1 MIWRLLFFGT
11 VFNAGSTMPNRLSG
25 ALSPYLEQHADN
37 PVDWYPWGPEAL
49 EAARTADLPILLSIG
64 YSACHWCHV
73 MAHESFENAEI
84 SERMNNWFVNIKVDR
99 EERPDLDRIYQLAHQ
114 LLTGRGGGWPLTVFL
129 DPADLA
135 PFVAGTYF
143 PPTARH
149 GLIGFGE
156 LLQRVH
162 EAWLNQRE
170 TLKAQNRQLHEAL
183 TMISAQRTPV
193 EDDHGDPEQVLLGQL
208 DARRDRRHGG
218 FGDTPKFPQA
228 PMLEWLLAASAAD
241 EQAADMLGDAL
252 DAMAGNGLFD
262 HLGGGFFRYCVDAAW
277 EIPHFEKML
286 YDNAQLLPLY
296 AEAALRF
303 DNSMWADTAALTAE
317 FLSRDF
323 RLPDG
328 GLASSLDADSLPPPD
343 EKSGSNS
350 DSDLD
355 ADACDTAVE
364 GAYYVWTPNQFEQC
378 LGAGRLDLAKA
389 RYGLDGP
396 PNFEGGKWHLVRARS
411 INELTRRASDADRM
425 ASELELAREELLACR
440 QARPAPARDD
450 KMLAGTNALT
460 AAGLMR
466 AGRLLGNKG
475 WLGLGMETA
484 SLTWQRLFA
493 ESPARAVWRDGRR
506 DHPALLDDYAAM
518 LMACMEC
525 LQCRWDPDWLERAEQ
540 LAAIV
545 LDRFFETE
553 TDTLYLT
560 PIDHERLI
568 MRPTANT
575 DDATPAGA
583 ALTARGLAR
592 LGHLIGSGEWLAL
605 ADRIVDAARG
615 DMQRTPAAHAGMLIA
630 ARELEMP
637 QPQVLIGGESGE
649 GDDWHAQL
657 ARRPGLHAYRVGA
670 GGELLPELLAEIAES
685 RSTRAVVCLGTHC
698 LEPADSFEQLET
710 RLAEAGTERAG
721 LA

>member
-1 MIWRLLFFGT
+1 M
-11 VFNAGSTMPNRLSG
+11 SNRLSG

-37 PVDWYPWGPEAL
+37 PVDWHPWGPEAL
-49 EAARTADLPILLSIG
+49 EAARTADLPIVLSIG

-73 MAHESFENAEI
+73 MAHESFEDEEI
-84 SERMNNWFVNIKVDR
+84 AERMNDWFVNIKVDR

-114 LLTGRGGGWPLTVFL
+114 ILTGRGGGWPLTVFL
-129 DPADLA
+129 DPSDLA

-162 EAWLNQRE
+162 DAWLNQRD

-183 TMISAQRTPV
+183 TMISAQRTRV
-193 EDDHGDPEQVLLGQL
+193 DDHDGDPEPVLLGQL

-218 FGDTPKFPQA
+218 FGDAPKFPQA
-228 PMLEWLLAASAAD
+228 PMLEWLLGVSDRD

-252 DAMAGNGLFD
+252 DAMADNGLFD

-296 AEAALRF
+296 AEAAVRF
-303 DNSMWADTAALTAE
+303 DNPSWAQTAALTAE
-317 FLSRDF
+317 FLARDL
-323 RLPDG
+323 RLPEG
-328 GLASSLDADSLPPPD
+328 GLASSLDADSLPPADD
-343 EKSGSNS
+343 EADDEPA
-350 DSDLD
+350 DS
-355 ADACDTAVE
+355 AVE
-364 GAYYVWTPNQFEQC
+364 GAYYLWTPSRFQGC
-378 LGAGRLDLAKA
+378 LGADRLDLAKA
-389 RYGLDGP
+389 RFGLDGP
-396 PNFEGGKWHLVRARS
+396 PNFDGDKWHLVCARN
-411 INELTRRASDADRM
+411 INELTRSAADAERTH
-425 ASELELAREELLACR
+425 SELATVRAELLACR

-450 KMLAGTNALT
+450 KMLAGTNAL
-460 AAGLMR
+460 ASAGLMR

-475 WLGLGMETA
+475 WLGLGVETA

-493 ESPARAVWRDGRR
+493 ESPERAVWRDGRC

-545 LDRFFETE
+545 LDRFFDNE

-560 PIDHERLI
+560 PVDHERLI

-583 ALTARGLAR
+583 ALAARGLAR
-592 LGHLIGSGEWLAL
+592 LGHLIASGEWLDL
-605 ADRIVDAARG
+605 AGRIVDAARG
-615 DMQRTPAAHAGMLIA
+615 DIQRTPAAHAGMLIA
-630 ARELEMP
+630 ARELERP
-637 QPQVLIGGESGE
+637 QPQVLIGGKSGE

-657 ARRPGLHAYRVGA
+657 ARRPDVCAYRVRADGDV
-670 GGELLPELLAEIAES
+670 LPKLLAEVAEAA
-685 RSTRAVVCLGTHC
+685 STRAVVCLGTQC
-698 LEPADSFEQLET
+698 LEPADSFEQLEA
-710 RLAEAGTERAG
+710 RLAEAGAGAESAG

>member
-1 MIWRLLFFGT
+1 M
-11 VFNAGSTMPNRLSG
+11 SNRLSG

-37 PVDWYPWGPEAL
+37 PVDWHPWGPEAL
-49 EAARTADLPILLSIG
+49 EAARTADLPIVLSIG

-73 MAHESFENAEI
+73 MAHESFEDEEI
-84 SERMNNWFVNIKVDR
+84 AERMNDWFVNIKVDR

-114 LLTGRGGGWPLTVFL
+114 ILTGRGGGWPLTVFL
-129 DPADLA
+129 DPSDLA

-162 EAWLNQRE
+162 DAWLNQRD

-183 TMISAQRTPV
+183 TMISAQRTRV
-193 EDDHGDPEQVLLGQL
+193 DDHDGDPDQVLLGQL

-218 FGDTPKFPQA
+218 FGDAPKFPQA
-228 PMLEWLLAASAAD
+228 PMLEWLLGVSDRD

-252 DAMAGNGLFD
+252 DAMADNGLFD

-296 AEAALRF
+296 AEAAVRF
-303 DNSMWADTAALTAE
+303 DNPSWAQTAALTAE
-317 FLSRDF
+317 FLARDL
-323 RLPDG
+323 RLPEG
-328 GLASSLDADSLPPPD
+328 GLASSLDADSLPPADD
-343 EKSGSNS
+343 EADDEPA
-350 DSDLD
+350 DS
-355 ADACDTAVE
+355 AVE
-364 GAYYVWTPNQFEQC
+364 GAYYLWTPSRFQGC
-378 LGAGRLDLAKA
+378 LGADRLDLAKA
-389 RYGLDGP
+389 RFGLDGP
-396 PNFEGGKWHLVRARS
+396 PNFDGDKWHLVCARN
-411 INELTRRASDADRM
+411 INELTRSAADAERTH
-425 ASELELAREELLACR
+425 SELATVRAELLACR

-450 KMLAGTNALT
+450 KMLAGTNAL
-460 AAGLMR
+460 ASAGLMR

-475 WLGLGMETA
+475 WLGLGVETA

-493 ESPARAVWRDGRR
+493 ESPERAVWRDGRC

-545 LDRFFETE
+545 LDRFFDNE

-560 PIDHERLI
+560 PVDHERLI

-583 ALTARGLAR
+583 ALAARGLAR
-592 LGHLIGSGEWLAL
+592 LGHLIASGEWLDL
-605 ADRIVDAARG
+605 AGRIVDAARG
-615 DMQRTPAAHAGMLIA
+615 DIQRTPAAHAGMLIA
-630 ARELEMP
+630 ARELERP
-637 QPQVLIGGESGE
+637 QPQVLIGGKSGE

-657 ARRPGLHAYRVGA
+657 ARRPDVCAYRVRADGDV
-670 GGELLPELLAEIAES
+670 LPKLLAEVAEAA
-685 RSTRAVVCLGTHC
+685 STRAVVCLGTQC
-698 LEPADSFEQLET
+698 LEPADSFEQLEA
-710 RLAEAGTERAG
+710 RLAEAGAGAESAG

>member
-1 MIWRLLFFGT
+1 M
-11 VFNAGSTMPNRLSG
+11 SNRLSG

-37 PVDWYPWGPEAL
+37 PVDWHPWGPEAL
-49 EAARTADLPILLSIG
+49 EAARTADLPIVLSIG

-73 MAHESFENAEI
+73 MAHESFEDEEI
-84 SERMNNWFVNIKVDR
+84 AERMNDWFVNIKVDR

-114 LLTGRGGGWPLTVFL
+114 ILTGRGGGWPLTVFL
-129 DPADLA
+129 DPSDLA

-162 EAWLNQRE
+162 DAWLNQRD

-183 TMISAQRTPV
+183 TMISAQRTRV
-193 EDDHGDPEQVLLGQL
+193 DDHDGDPEQVLLGQL

-218 FGDTPKFPQA
+218 FGDAPKFPQA
-228 PMLEWLLAASAAD
+228 PMLEWLLGVSDRD

-252 DAMAGNGLFD
+252 DAMADNGLFD

-296 AEAALRF
+296 AEAAVRF
-303 DNSMWADTAALTAE
+303 DNPSWAQTAALTAE
-317 FLSRDF
+317 FLARDL
-323 RLPDG
+323 RLPEG
-328 GLASSLDADSLPPPD
+328 GLASSLDADSLPPADD
-343 EKSGSNS
+343 EADDEPA
-350 DSDLD
+350 DS
-355 ADACDTAVE
+355 AVE
-364 GAYYVWTPNQFEQC
+364 GAYYLWTPSRFQGC
-378 LGAGRLDLAKA
+378 LGADRLDLAKA
-389 RYGLDGP
+389 RFGLDGP
-396 PNFEGGKWHLVRARS
+396 PNFDGDKWHLVCARN
-411 INELTRRASDADRM
+411 INELTRSAADAERTH
-425 ASELELAREELLACR
+425 SELATVRAELLACR

-450 KMLAGTNALT
+450 KMLAGTNAL
-460 AAGLMR
+460 ASAGLMR

-475 WLGLGMETA
+475 WLGLGVETA

-493 ESPARAVWRDGRR
+493 ESPERAVWRDGRC

-545 LDRFFETE
+545 LDRFFDNE

-560 PIDHERLI
+560 PVDHERLI

-583 ALTARGLAR
+583 ALAARGLAR
-592 LGHLIGSGEWLAL
+592 LGHLIASGEWLDL
-605 ADRIVDAARG
+605 AGRIVDAARG
-615 DMQRTPAAHAGMLIA
+615 DIQRTPAAHAGMLIA
-630 ARELEMP
+630 ARELERP
-637 QPQVLIGGESGE
+637 QPQVLIGGKSGE

-657 ARRPGLHAYRVGA
+657 ARRPDVCAYRVRADGDV
-670 GGELLPELLAEIAES
+670 LPKLLAEVAEAA
-685 RSTRAVVCLGTHC
+685 STRAVVCLGTQC
-698 LEPADSFEQLET
+698 LEPADSFEQLEA
-710 RLAEAGTERAG
+710 RLAEAGAGAESAG